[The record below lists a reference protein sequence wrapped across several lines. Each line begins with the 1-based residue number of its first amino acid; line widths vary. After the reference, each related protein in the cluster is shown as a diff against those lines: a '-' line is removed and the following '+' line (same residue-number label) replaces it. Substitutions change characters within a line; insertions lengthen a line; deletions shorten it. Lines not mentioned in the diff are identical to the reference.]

1 MKVFVIAFLLLIL
14 TAANV
19 QASGFNIQSI
29 GGVNV
34 AGRQY
39 SNFWHTSLNPE
50 IIGEC
55 LPTIAVD
62 VTLDGVA
69 STVPCSSDGSWTY
82 NMPAQ
87 TEGVHKLTFT
97 NSGSTLAMDLTLGS
111 SATEHY
117 DGGVVD
123 ETLPSVGMGEVT
135 LGMLMIAVGFFVT
148 GRKILS
154 RV

>member
-1 MKVFVIAFLLLIL
+1 
-14 TAANV
+14 
-19 QASGFNIQSI
+19 
-29 GGVNV
+29 
-34 AGRQY
+34 
-39 SNFWHTSLNPE
+39 
-50 IIGEC
+50 
-55 LPTIAVD
+55 
-62 VTLDGVA
+62 
-69 STVPCSSDGSWTY
+69 
-82 NMPAQ
+82 MPAQ